1 MGAAAGGAQVPVQAP
16 VAPRVA
22 EVQQRAA
29 VAEEV
34 PSYLRMMEQLQ
45 RIGIG
50 YFSGGTSPE
59 EADSWRSR
67 VERNFGSSR
76 CPVEYR
82 VDLAV
87 HFLEGDA
94 HLWWKSV
101 TTRRRQANMSWAD
114 FVAEFN
120 AKYFP
125 QEALDRMEAHFL
137 ELTQGERSV
146 REYDREFNRL
156 LVYAG

>member
-1 MGAAAGGAQVPVQAP
+1 
-16 VAPRVA
+16 
-22 EVQQRAA
+22 VQQTDA

-45 RIGIG
+45 RIGTW
-50 YFSGGTSPE
+50 YFFVGASPE

-67 VERNFGSSR
+67 VELNFCSSR
-76 CPVEYR
+76 CLVEYR
-82 VDLAV
+82 VDLTV
-87 HFLEGDA
+87 HFQEGDT
-94 HLWWKSV
+94 HLWWRSV
-101 TTRRRQANMSWAD
+101 IARRRQADMSWAD
-114 FVAEFN
+114 FVVEIN

-137 ELTQGERSV
+137 ELTQCERSV

-156 LVYAG
+156 LVYACRG

>member
-1 MGAAAGGAQVPVQAP
+1 LAGLPRQLLERLPGVVPVQPP

-22 EVQQRAA
+22 EVQQRDA

-45 RIGIG
+45 RIGTG

-67 VERNFGSSR
+67 VERTFGSRR
-76 CPVEYR
+76 CRAEYR

-94 HLWWKSV
+94 HLWWRSV
-101 TTRRRQANMSWAD
+101 TARRRQADMSWAD

-120 AKYFP
+120 VKYFP
-125 QEALDRMEAHFL
+125 
-137 ELTQGERSV
+137 
-146 REYDREFNRL
+146 
-156 LVYAG
+156 

>member
-1 MGAAAGGAQVPVQAP
+1 M
-16 VAPRVA
+16 
-22 EVQQRAA
+22 
-29 VAEEV
+29 
-34 PSYLRMMEQLQ
+34 
-45 RIGIG
+45 
-50 YFSGGTSPE
+50 
-59 EADSWRSR
+59 
-67 VERNFGSSR
+67 
-76 CPVEYR
+76 EYR

-87 HFLEGDA
+87 HFLEEDA

-101 TTRRRQANMSWAD
+101 TARRRQADMSWAD

-125 QEALDRMEAHFL
+125 QEALDRMEGRFL

-156 LVYAG
+156 LVYAGRGMEDD

>member
-1 MGAAAGGAQVPVQAP
+1 
-16 VAPRVA
+16 
-22 EVQQRAA
+22 
-29 VAEEV
+29 
-34 PSYLRMMEQLQ
+34 MMEQLQ
-45 RIGIG
+45 RIGTR

-82 VDLAV
+82 VDLAM

-94 HLWWKSV
+94 HLWWGSV
-101 TTRRRQANMSWAD
+101 ITMRRQTEMSWAD

-120 AKYFP
+120 ATYFQ
-125 QEALDRMEAHFL
+125 QEALDCMEARFL
-137 ELTQGERSV
+137 ELTQVEQSV
-146 REYDREFNRL
+146 RKYEREFNQTL
-156 LVYAG
+156 GVCGSGLGG

>member
-1 MGAAAGGAQVPVQAP
+1 VEAGGTGVGVGVHAVGAEDPGVLGAAAGGAQVPEVSLACLLRQLLERLPGVVPVQAP

-29 VAEEV
+29 IAEEI
-34 PSYLRMMEQLQ
+34 PSYLRMMEQMQ
-45 RIGIG
+45 RIGTG

-82 VDLAV
+82 VDLA
-87 HFLEGDA
+87 
-94 HLWWKSV
+94 
-101 TTRRRQANMSWAD
+101 
-114 FVAEFN
+114 
-120 AKYFP
+120 
-125 QEALDRMEAHFL
+125 
-137 ELTQGERSV
+137 
-146 REYDREFNRL
+146 
-156 LVYAG
+156 